1 MEIHRGAQE
10 ALCIINQNLSQKNI
24 RVVMYKISQFNHFQP
39 WLNGHH
45 MAFNSRTGALG
56 LLDEANLKVCHSVFE
71 KIKADPNA
79 QFTPEEAHLVQ
90 QLEYGKF
97 IYADHYD
104 EVEELKFQHNLARY
118 DRNCLGLALAPTLA
132 CNMACEYCYEENKK
146 GRMKP
151 DVLEAILDFVETRA
165 SGMNSLSVNW
175 YGGEPLLAMDIIED
189 LSESF
194 MDLGQEYKFRFD
206 ASMVTNGYLLDRETV
221 DKLADKFKI
230 SNIQVTL
237 DGASSEHNLKRPLKN
252 GKESFD
258 TIVSNMNYAAQK
270 MTVNIRVNV
279 DKSYNDEMIQ
289 RLLSELTEAG
299 LKGKIGLYFGR
310 IEAATSACA
319 NISENCY
326 SAADFSKVETDF
338 YRILLQNGF
347 AITHLPRPMATACFA
362 HQVYSFLIDP
372 EGYIYK
378 CYNFV
383 GDSSMAMGNIKKD
396 IDFNNPNF
404 TGLFNFSPF
413 QDKTCTECSV
423 LPICMGGCPDR
434 RRKGELVSGE
444 ACETWKH
451 NLGPMLEIIAISQQN
466 QAQSSAK
473 ETT

>member
-1 MEIHRGAQE
+1 
-10 ALCIINQNLSQKNI
+10 
-24 RVVMYKISQFNHFQP
+24 MYKISQFNHFQP

-56 LLDEANLKVCHSVFE
+56 LMDEDNLKLRDLIFE
-71 KIKADPNA
+71 KIRSGSDPK
-79 QFTPEEAHLVQ
+79 FSPEEAHLVQ

-118 DRNCLGLALAPTLA
+118 DRNSLGLALAPTMA

-146 GRMKP
+146 GIMKP
-151 DVLEAILDFVETRA
+151 EVVEAILDFVEARA
-165 SGMNSLSVNW
+165 IGMNSLNVNW

-194 MDLGQEYKFRFD
+194 LDLAEEFKFRYN
-206 ASMVTNGYLLDRETV
+206 ASMVTNGYLLDKEKV
-221 DKLADKFKI
+221 DKLADKFKVDT
-230 SNIQVTL
+230 IQITI
-237 DGASSEHNLKRPLKN
+237 DGPSDEHNRKRPLKN
-252 GKESFD
+252 GRESFE
-258 TIVSNMNYAAQK
+258 TIAKNAHYAAQK
-270 MTVNIRVNV
+270 MRVNIRVNI
-279 DKSYNDEMIQ
+279 DKSFSDDMIR
-289 RLLSELTEAG
+289 RLLGELDEAG
-299 LKGKIGLYFGR
+299 LRDRIGLYFGR
-310 IEAATSACA
+310 IEASTTACA

-338 YRILLQNGF
+338 YRLLLQTGF

-362 HQVYSFLIDP
+362 HLVYSFLIDP
-372 EGYIYK
+372 EGDIYK

-383 GDSSMAMGNIKKD
+383 GDKTMAMGNIKKD
-396 IDFNNPNF
+396 IDFNHPNF
-404 TGLFNFSPF
+404 TAMFNFSPF

-451 NLGPMLEIIAISQQN
+451 NLGPMLEIIALSRQN